1 MPQFDT
7 FSFFSQ
13 ITWTFFF
20 FGLIFLINSYS
31 LFPVAAVVL
40 KTRTLKSWT
49 QNLVSNEKSAASS
62 SYNKSI
68 SHLAGLQ
75 AFLKWNNPKKSVKD
89 ILFLKYLS
97 RSFHTKAIG

>member
-20 FGLIFLINSYS
+20 FCLIFLINSYS

-49 QNLVSNEKSAASS
+49 QSLVSDKKFAAGSPS
-62 SYNKSI
+62 IKSI
-68 SHLAGLQ
+68 SHLGGLQ
-75 AFLKWNNPKKSVKD
+75 AFLKWTSPKKPVKNM
-89 ILFLKYLS
+89 LFLKH
-97 RSFHTKAIG
+97 FF

>member
-20 FGLIFLINSYS
+20 FGLIFLLNSYS

-40 KTRTLKSWT
+40 KTRALKSWSQSLT
-49 QNLVSNEKSAASS
+49 SS
-62 SYNKSI
+62 ESLGVTTTESKSI
-68 SHLAGLQ
+68 SHPGGYQ
-75 AFLKWNNPKKSVKD
+75 AFIKWSNTEKSVNNL
-89 ILFLKYLS
+89 LFFNIISLRNFK
-97 RSFHTKAIG
+97 F

>member
-31 LFPVAAVVL
+31 LFPAAAVVL
-40 KTRTLKSWT
+40 KTRTLKFWT
-49 QNLVSNEKSAASS
+49 QSLVTDEKFAAK
-62 SYNKSI
+62 NPFLKSI
-68 SHLAGLQ
+68 SHTAASQ
-75 AFLKWNNPKKSVKD
+75 AFLKWTSPKKSVKNM
-89 ILFLKYLS
+89 LFLKH
-97 RSFHTKAIG
+97 F

>member
-49 QNLVSNEKSAASS
+49 QSLVSDEKIAASS
-62 SYNKSI
+62 PSTKSI
-68 SHLAGLQ
+68 SHPAGLQ
-75 AFLKWNNPKKSVKD
+75 AFLKWTSPKKPVKNM
-89 ILFLKYLS
+89 LFLKH
-97 RSFHTKAIG
+97 FF

>member
-20 FGLIFLINSYS
+20 FGLIFLLNSYS

-40 KTRTLKSWT
+40 KTRALKSWSQSLT
-49 QNLVSNEKSAASS
+49 SS
-62 SYNKSI
+62 ESLGVTTTESKSI
-68 SHLAGLQ
+68 SHPGGYQ
-75 AFLKWNNPKKSVKD
+75 AFIKWSNTEKSANNL
-89 ILFLKYLS
+89 LFFNIISLRNFK
-97 RSFHTKAIG
+97 F